1 MARLIELLHY
11 TDGDIFYVERH
22 TCLGQC
28 DDIVRMTVTATI
40 VLFIL
45 LVKNI
50 HQKKAVNA

>member
-22 TCLGQC
+22 TGLGQC

-50 HQKKAVNA
+50 HQKTAVNA